1 MTSSSASNA
10 WWFGWEKTREL
21 VEAFFRDKKA
31 RFLWIHGPTGSGK
44 SYVAR
49 TVAKRRGY
57 TIEPFVDPDQCLPCM
72 VSDRGVLW
80 IDDVSSAIAF
90 FPEFER
96 RLLSVVKDSPKTRF
110 FFTSTT
116 EAFYFQFRKR
126 WPAHFFTHVV
136 RTFPPFA
143 WQIRRH
149 LQCSRQTAQ
158 ACHGDVRKARLMQL
172 LSLGSASDEI
182 DSSMTSAQIMLGYRR
197 GPLVEKNNRSRLALS
212 WAFDNYGA
220 SVTSLDDLATMAD
233 KFSTVDYCRETLPS
247 LKVPCTRPQRV
258 KMSRQPKPKPKKDL
272 RGVAMRLLGPST
284 AFGRS
289 SPELWRLLSTF
300 DVSLL
305 RTMPTEEFRA
315 WAKNVDFRLE
325 DRLLLHHAFS
335 DEDSSVRK

>member
-1 MTSSSASNA
+1 MAS

-49 TVAKRRGY
+49 TVANLHGVN
-57 TIEPFVDPDQCLPCM
+57 IEAFVDPDQFLPCM
-72 VSDRGVLW
+72 VSNRGLLW
-80 IDDVSSAIAF
+80 IDDVSSALAF

-96 RLLSVVKDSPKTRF
+96 RLLSVVKGSPKTRF

-116 EAFYFQFRKR
+116 EQFYFQFRKR
-126 WPAHFFTHVV
+126 WPAHFFTHTV

-143 WQIRRH
+143 GQIRQH
-149 LQCSRQTAQ
+149 LHCSWQTAEK
-158 ACHGDVRKARLMQL
+158 CHGDVRKARLMSL
-172 LSLGSASDEI
+172 LSLGGASDEM
-182 DSSMTSAQIMLGYRR
+182 DSSMTTAQIMLGYRP
-197 GPLVEKNNRSRLALS
+197 GPLVEKNNQSRLALS

-220 SVTSLDDLATMAD
+220 SVTSLDSLAILAD

-247 LKVPCTRPQRV
+247 LKVPCTHPQRV
-258 KMSRQPKPKPKKDL
+258 KFSRQPKPKPKKDL
-272 RGVAMRLLGPST
+272 RGVAIRLLGPSIS
-284 AFGRS
+284 FGRS
-289 SPELWRLLSTF
+289 SSELWTLLSTF

-305 RTMPTEEFRA
+305 RTMPMEEFQA

-335 DEDSSVRK
+335 DDDWSVRK